1 MAIHV
6 NGMGIQHPDGPQTPD
21 EEAWAALSR
30 KDQIMQHGYRTQQ
43 STKPQTLSYAMMDSP
58 IGTAAWILEK
68 FHGWSHLDGDDVES
82 AHSKDDLLTNIMV
95 YIVTRTFNTASWIYF
110 GRREEGQRL
119 AADMPNLDGNLGRV
133 FWPGDQRVEVP
144 VACALFP
151 AGTPALAAALLR
163 RAHVQRPALD
173 RVPPRRP
180 FRHHGGAGRSV
191 ARHSGIRTDS
201 SLRVPPKRAI
211 QGRVRRDR
219 RHAG

>member
-1 MAIHV
+1 
-6 NGMGIQHPDGPQTPD
+6 
-21 EEAWAALSR
+21 
-30 KDQIMQHGYRTQQ
+30 MQDGYRTQQ

-151 AGTPALAAALLR
+151 QELLPWPPRSYVERMFNVQRWTEFPHGGHFATMEEPDALLHDIR
-163 RAHVQRPALD
+163 E
-173 RVPPRRP
+173 
-180 FRHHGGAGRSV
+180 F
-191 ARHSGIRTDS
+191 ART
-201 SLRVPPKRAI
+201 LR
-211 QGRVRRDR
+211 
-219 RHAG
+219 